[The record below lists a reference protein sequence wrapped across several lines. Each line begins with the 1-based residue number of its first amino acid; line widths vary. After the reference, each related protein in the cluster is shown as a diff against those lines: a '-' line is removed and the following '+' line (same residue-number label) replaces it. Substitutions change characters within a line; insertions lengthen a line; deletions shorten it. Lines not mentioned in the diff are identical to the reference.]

1 LADFVTFLQSRGR
14 IPALIRVFVFETVT
28 EIRDAPAGCDEPAVV
43 IAALRRSV
51 NAVRHERRLAVSE
64 QALVSLAIEGV
75 RRAAAEQGTSERSLR
90 REIRRVG
97 LAPIELARELKRA
110 VLAELHG
117 QVSDSTL
124 ASVLGYANVP
134 SLQRFMRSAFG
145 TRVRQLKRQARESS

>member
-1 LADFVTFLQSRGR
+1 
-14 IPALIRVFVFETVT
+14 
-28 EIRDAPAGCDEPAVV
+28 
-43 IAALRRSV
+43 V